1 MEINFTQNFRVTV
14 RAEGHAGA
22 AEGGR
27 STEGRRRPCKQRI
40 RSLREPLRVHGAI
53 LVQLTLHGGPVVLS
67 HK

>member
-14 RAEGHAGA
+14 RAEGHARA

-40 RSLREPLRVHGAI
+40 RSLREPLSGTWCNFGA
-53 LVQLTLHGGPVVLS
+53 LDSAWRPCS
-67 HK
+67 A